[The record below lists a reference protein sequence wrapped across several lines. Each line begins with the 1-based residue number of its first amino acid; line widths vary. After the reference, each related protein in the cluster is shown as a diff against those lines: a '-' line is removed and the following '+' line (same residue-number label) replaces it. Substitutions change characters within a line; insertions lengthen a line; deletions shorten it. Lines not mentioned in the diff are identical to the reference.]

1 MFKCTTTSKY
11 CCVSGTTTVN
21 SNTFRKVFSCIR
33 KKSSFFAFFFS
44 YYVYAFDPFEW
55 NICLKVSW
63 ILHRVSNTKN
73 GFVMQLP
80 LSYCKKR
87 PFLCTSIGVLV
98 FTSQWKTGSKKL
110 YYMHRPAPSLSK
122 EMEPETR
129 IYWNILCRSISICT
143 ATITK
148 CNQKRYYYMSNPFLN

>member
-1 MFKCTTTSKY
+1 MHYYFKNTVVYQALLLSTQIH
-11 CCVSGTTTVN
+11 SGR
-21 SNTFRKVFSCIR
+21 SFLASE

-55 NICLKVSW
+55 NMCLKVSW
-63 ILHRVSNTKN
+63 ILHRVSNTKR
-73 GFVMQLP
+73 V
-80 LSYCKKR
+80 LSCNCPFLLAKNR
-87 PFLCTSIGVLV
+87 PFLCTSIGVGV
-98 FTSQWKTGSKKL
+98 HFTMKDRVQKVIL
-110 YYMHRPAPSLSK
+110 YICTIPAPSLSK

>member
-1 MFKCTTTSKY
+1 MHYYFKILL
-11 CCVSGTTTVN
+11 
-21 SNTFRKVFSCIR
+21 CIR
-33 KKSSFFAFFFS
+33 HYYCQLKYIQEGLFLHPKKSSFFAFFFS

>member
-1 MFKCTTTSKY
+1 MHYYFKNTVVYQALLLSTQIH
-11 CCVSGTTTVN
+11 SGR
-21 SNTFRKVFSCIR
+21 SFLASE

-55 NICLKVSW
+55 NMCLKVSW
-63 ILHRVSNTKN
+63 ILHRVSNIQK
-73 GFVMQLP
+73 GF
-80 LSYCKKR
+80 CHATA
-87 PFLCTSIGVLV
+87 PFFLQKTVPFYVLLLALV

-110 YYMHRPAPSLSK
+110 YYICTIPAPSLSK

-143 ATITK
+143 TTITK